1 MKLLIKGGLVVTGD
15 ASGSVLENHD
25 ILVEDERISAIG
37 RGLGEQA
44 SAAGAEVLDA
54 KRSIV
59 MPGLINA
66 HVHSNESFEQGVTDN
81 LPLELWRLNTYP
93 PFGAPELSEEDHY
106 LRAMLC
112 AIISI
117 KSGVTTL
124 QDDVIA
130 PNRASPDIVGGAC
143 RAYRDIGVR
152 AWVTTSLGDVGVV
165 ESHPFLDKLLPPDVF
180 REIAEQPV
188 PSAQTQLD
196 LFRHNFEKWQNTE
209 GRIRILLAPRA
220 PQRCT
225 RELLEGTTELSRQYG
240 AAVHTHVLET
250 RTQAVTAQLQYGRT
264 LIEHMRDIGMLS
276 PRLTI
281 NHGIWLT
288 QREIELLA
296 EHGVSVTHNPLSNL
310 KLGSGICAL
319 RQMLDAGVNVA
330 LGTDGM
336 TTSDTADMLSVLR
349 VTALLHKVVTPEY
362 EQWVSAHE
370 AFALATRGG
379 ARSGLMQ
386 DELGSLQA
394 GRRADIILV
403 DRDNWAFLPL
413 HNPINQFAL
422 SAGSDAVH
430 TSIINGA
437 IVMRERKLT
446 RIDEAEVRR
455 AIAEAA
461 ERFRSA
467 LHPKML
473 EAARA
478 VESTFAAMYKK
489 AMAEPVPQTINPA
502 MR

>member
-1 MKLLIKGGLVVTGD
+1 MKLLIKGGLVVTGGQ
-15 ASGSVLENHD
+15 SSSVLENHD
-25 ILVEDERISAIG
+25 ILVEGERISAIG
-37 RGLGEQA
+37 RGLGDLP
-44 SAAGAEVLDA
+44 SAADAEVIDA
-54 KRSIV
+54 RRSIV

-66 HVHSNESFEQGVTDN
+66 HVHSNESFEQGATDN
-81 LPLELWRLNTYP
+81 LPLELWRLHTYP
-93 PFGAPELSEEDHY
+93 PFDAPELSEEDHY

-143 RAYRDIGVR
+143 RAYRDVGVR
-152 AWVTTSLGDVGVV
+152 GWVTTSLGDVGVV
-165 ESHPFLDKLLPPDVF
+165 ESHPFLDTLLPADVF
-180 REIAEQPV
+180 RAMAEVPV

-196 LFRHNFEKWQNTE
+196 LFRHNFGKWQGTE

-225 RELLEGTTELSRQYG
+225 SALLEGATELSRQYG
-240 AAVHTHVLET
+240 VPVHTHVLET

-264 LIEHMRDIGMLS
+264 LIEYLRDIGMLT

-288 QREIELLA
+288 ERDIQLLA
-296 EHGVSVTHNPLSNL
+296 ENGVSVTHNPLSNL
-310 KLGSGICAL
+310 KLGSGICPL
-319 RQMLDAGVNVA
+319 HRLLDAGVNVG

-336 TTSDTADMLSVLR
+336 TTSDTADMVSVLR

-362 EQWVSAHE
+362 EQWVSAHD
-370 AFALATRGG
+370 AFRLATYGG
-379 ARSGLMQ
+379 ARSGLMEAQ
-386 DELGSLQA
+386 LGSLEV
-394 GRRADIILV
+394 GKLADIILL

-413 HNPINQFAL
+413 HDPINQFGL
-422 SAGSDAVH
+422 SAGSDVVQ
-430 TSIINGA
+430 TSIVNGS
-437 IVMRERKLT
+437 IVMRDRKLT
-446 RIDEAEVRR
+446 RIDEAEMHR
-455 AIAEAA
+455 AIGESA

-473 EAARA
+473 EAART
-478 VESTFAAMYKK
+478 VEATFAAMYKK
-489 AMAEPVPQTINPA
+489 AMAEPVPATINPA
-502 MR
+502 LR